1 MPSWEAF
8 LYENQPRFIDELKQ
22 FLRFPSISSL
32 PEHAEDVKQAAE
44 WVAGRLRAADL
55 ENVQVLSTGG
65 HPVVYGDWLH
75 APDKSVVMIYGHFD
89 VQPVDPIDL
98 WTNPPFDP
106 IVKDNCIYARGASD
120 NKGNLLYP
128 SSQLKPYSKP
138 KGVYR
143 SI

>member
-1 MPSWEAF
+1 
-8 LYENQPRFIDELKQ
+8 
-22 FLRFPSISSL
+22 
-32 PEHAEDVKQAAE
+32 
-44 WVAGRLRAADL
+44 
-55 ENVQVLSTGG
+55 VLSTGG